1 MHTKKRNRLLHK
13 RLNVLVYI
21 SYNRKMQR
29 RFQKRKGKNG
39 PSYDLLVIEDFD
51 WDNEWIDSSVV
62 HPGRDNDDLI
72 DLT

>member
-1 MHTKKRNRLLHK
+1 MLLHK

-21 SYNRKMQR
+21 SYNRKMQSI
-29 RFQKRKGKNG
+29 FQKRKEKNDA
-39 PSYDLLVIEDFD
+39 SYDSLVIEDFD
-51 WDNEWIDSSVV
+51 WDNEWIDSLVV